1 MTSLLTKAK
10 NAVTGKAAEV
20 TRVVPEAERA
30 LIKHKLDPKVD
41 QSLQW
46 FELDREFTTYVEN
59 HYEGEETPIMALAI
73 KKRTEFHKETWEGEL
88 LVTLEHIDKVL
99 LGHGLRRNYSISPT
113 IIYTWGVGFLKFTK
127 DKAIRNR
134 YRIKIVTSNKIA
146 TQPIVDAIGTWIN
159 VSAPPP
165 APPTVFALTS
175 PSSGYFH
182 VVPMASMVQQ
192 LQRDNY
198 SAAVN
203 KAYDRMVKELNGDK
217 PYARLAVIEGPTGTG
232 KTHVMT
238 SLVAAL
244 NKQRCIY
251 VPSTLVGDLD
261 TPAFMRCMID
271 QKSASS
277 GIVLLIE
284 DGDLCLRDRVK
295 FPEGVAK
302 LTSMLNLTDGFLAK
316 ALDLRVIITT
326 NLPYEDMDDAIK
338 RDGRLFTHMK
348 IDNLDADRALE
359 VYRRLNKGATTEAF
373 KPGETYPLSAVY
385 AQSRK

>member
-1 MTSLLTKAK
+1 MKITILTLFPEMFESFLGNSIIKRAIAK
-10 NAVTGKAAEV
+10 G
-20 TRVVPEAERA
+20 VVSIECKNIRDYTLDKYHRTDTPPIGGGAG
-30 LIKHKLDPKVD
+30 LIEKC
-41 QSLQW
+41 
-46 FELDREFTTYVEN
+46 
-59 HYEGEETPIMALAI
+59 
-73 KKRTEFHKETWEGEL
+73 
-88 LVTLEHIDKVL
+88 
-99 LGHGLRRNYSISPT
+99 
-113 IIYTWGVGFLKFTK
+113 
-127 DKAIRNR
+127 
-134 YRIKIVTSNKIA
+134 
-146 TQPIVDAIGTWIN
+146 QPIVDAIGTWIN